1 MNLAID
7 ASGVLASASAEPKE
21 MLGISEA
28 DGVTSV
34 RINFSSLSVLQE
46 CARKSEYLLIR
57 GLKSNLESPALLFG
71 TAIHKGL
78 EVYYSGERTERK
90 IPSCY
95 KEIMQEIGCGL
106 WDEEWGSSL
115 LYRAARAFVLKAA
128 PLSALPDDNKRS
140 ILTGVWML
148 QHYFQKYLTDEYVIM
163 RDEHG
168 PVVERK
174 VSMPVYEGP
183 MMGMWGRELEKIRIE
198 LFGTIDF
205 VMKSEV
211 SGQILPGDHK
221 TASSLYDFYDKISP
235 NFQYTG
241 YLWACREVLGYD
253 TDLFL
258 VNALQVKQPP
268 KTARGSEPD
277 FARQITQRTQE
288 DYDELRHAIVDS
300 VSAFLRNRERNY
312 FPMSATGACTARYG
326 SCTYRDICA
335 APAQLRENII
345 SAKFAAT
352 GHQA

>member
-1 MNLAID
+1 
-7 ASGVLASASAEPKE
+7 
-21 MLGISEA
+21 MLSISEEG
-28 DGVTSV
+28 GVTSV

-46 CARKSEYLLIR
+46 CARKSEYLLVR
-57 GLKSNLESPALLFG
+57 GLKPSLESPALLFG
-71 TAIHKGL
+71 SAIHKGL
-78 EVYYSGERTERK
+78 EVYYSGERTERR
-90 IPSCY
+90 IPSEY
-95 KEIMQEIGCGL
+95 KDTMNMIGCGQ
-106 WDEEWGSSL
+106 WQPEWSESL
-115 LYRAARAFVLKAA
+115 LFRSARAFVEKAA
-128 PLSALPDDNKRS
+128 PLSALPDSNKRS
-140 ILTGVWML
+140 INTGVWML

-163 RDEHG
+163 RDDKG
-168 PVVERK
+168 PVVERR
-174 VSMPVYEGP
+174 VSLPVYSGIESMESGIS
-183 MMGMWGRELEKIRIE
+183 RLDIE

-268 KTARGSEPD
+268 KTACGSEPD

-288 DYDELRHAIVDS
+288 DYDELKLAII
-300 VSAFLRNRERNY
+300 SAVRGFLTNQANGH

-326 SCTYRDICA
+326 SCTYRDVCSS
-335 APAQLRENII
+335 PASLRENII

-352 GHQA
+352 GHIA

>member
-1 MNLAID
+1 MNS
-7 ASGVLASASAEPKE
+7 SGGNLSSITLDTSGIIVPESAKPKE
-21 MLGISEA
+21 MLSISEA
-28 DGVTSV
+28 GGVTSV
-34 RINFSSLSVLQE
+34 SINFSSLTLIQQ
-46 CARKSEYLLIR
+46 CARKAQYSLIR
-57 GLKSNLESPALLFG
+57 GLRPALESPALTFG
-71 TAIHKGL
+71 SAIHKGL
-78 EVYYSGERTERK
+78 EVYYSGERTERR
-90 IPSCY
+90 IPSDY
-95 KEIMQEIGCGL
+95 KEIMSMIGCGQ
-106 WDEEWGSSL
+106 WQEEWGESL
-115 LYRAARAFVLKAA
+115 LFAAARAFALKAE

-140 ILTGVWML
+140 IFTGVWML

-174 VSMPVYEGP
+174 FTMPIHKDDG
-183 MMGMWGRELEKIRIE
+183 LEID

-221 TASSLYDFYDKISP
+221 TASSLYDFYDKVSP

-241 YLWACREVLGYD
+241 YLWAAREILGYD

-277 FARQITQRTQE
+277 FARQITQRTEE
-288 DYDELRHAIVDS
+288 DFNELRLAIVSS
-300 VSAFLRNRERNY
+300 VRNFLSYQKANH
-312 FPMSATGACTARYG
+312 FPMSASGQCTASYG
-326 SCTYRDICA
+326 RCDYQDVCA
-335 APAQLRENII
+335 APSSLRENII
-345 SAKFAAT
+345 SAKFNQT